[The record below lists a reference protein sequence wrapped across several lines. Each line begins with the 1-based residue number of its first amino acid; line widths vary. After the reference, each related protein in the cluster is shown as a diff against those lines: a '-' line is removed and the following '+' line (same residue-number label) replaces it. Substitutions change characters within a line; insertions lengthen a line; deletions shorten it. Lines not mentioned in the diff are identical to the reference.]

1 MQNNSF
7 LIKYKVIEN
16 YFTCLDPFDPF
27 GEAAANITS
36 PVNQDDPFGQ
46 DPFKPK
52 AAKKKP
58 PPSTTSNNSTPPP
71 RPAFPPAT
79 KSVSPAF
86 RDAFGGSDPFASMPT
101 EKNNEVTGFADFS
114 NQVDLM

>member
-1 MQNNSF
+1 M
-7 LIKYKVIEN
+7 IKYKVIEN